1 MYVYKNLSLLSKSPM
16 FSVFC
21 LVFNRFCLR
30 LTMFMSPLV
39 MLYFIYLLVVF
50 VACMFTVLVA
60 LVFFA
65 WLYMI
70 LCIYVCICA
79 FRLHNKGEYS
89 FTKIF
94 VLVNGVK
101 GIKECNIFFFLERQS
116 LLIEPVKFLTCR
128 ISCSLLFWT
137 SSSHVR

>member
-1 MYVYKNLSLLSKSPM
+1 
-16 FSVFC
+16 
-21 LVFNRFCLR
+21 
-30 LTMFMSPLV
+30 
-39 MLYFIYLLVVF
+39 
-50 VACMFTVLVA
+50 
-60 LVFFA
+60 
-65 WLYMI
+65 MI

-116 LLIEPVKFLTCR
+116 LQVFNMLDIMQFAVSNIIITCY
-128 ISCSLLFWT
+128 ISF
-137 SSSHVR
+137 